1 MMKTLVYVAV
11 LILVSSCSGA
21 FLEVKTD
28 QSLVIPYRIE
38 DYQAILDDA
47 FRTMNTKA
55 SIVLGT
61 IAADEIQVDEEQLA
75 NLTPVHQRN
84 AYLWKKED
92 LFEGEQSGDWNFGYR
107 RILYANQVI
116 EGIQKIK
123 PDNGQLNAWNNV
135 KGSALFFRAFNYYQL
150 AQLFCDVYDENTA
163 KSQLGLPLRIEPDI
177 SLKIPRSTLQQTYD
191 LILRDLSDAEELL
204 PMEQSIKQRPSRLAV
219 NALRARIYL
228 QLRKYDLALAEAN
241 EVLGRKSILL
251 DFNAVPFDPNSFAT
265 LQPLAA
271 VNPEIIFD
279 FSGSIP
285 EIQRI
290 GLYCVN
296 QKYFEKYEVGD
307 LRKKLFFK
315 DFNNFK
321 IFIGSTSFAGGPLY
335 GLAVDEL
342 QLIAAE
348 CEARL
353 GNLNKALEWLNT
365 LRKNRFEKNVDC
377 ELHSM
382 DQKEVMY
389 WILEERQRELVFR
402 GLRWED
408 LRRLNKEMEYPVTLE
423 KTFGDESIKIAP
435 NDPRY
440 VFPIP
445 PNAIAIGGY
454 KQNVR

>member
-1 MMKTLVYVAV
+1 MKTLLYAAV
-11 LILVSSCSGA
+11 LILVSSCSGS

-55 SIVLGT
+55 SILLGT

-92 LFEGEQSGDWNFGYR
+92 LFEGEQSDDWNFGYR

-123 PDNGQLNAWNNV
+123 PDNAQLDAWSNV

-150 AQLFCDVYDENTA
+150 AQLFCEVYDEKNA
-163 KSQLGLPLRIEPDI
+163 KSQLGLPLRTEPDI

-191 LILRDLSDAEELL
+191 LILKDLHEAEELL
-204 PMEQSIKQRPSRLAV
+204 PIEPSIKQRPSRLAV
-219 NALRARIYL
+219 SALRARICL
-228 QLRKYDLALAEAN
+228 QLRRYDLALAEAN
-241 EVLGRKSILL
+241 GVLSRKNTLL
-251 DFNAVPFDPNSFAT
+251 DFNTVPFNPNSFAT

-296 QKYFEKYEVGD
+296 QRYFDKYQEGD
-307 LRKKLFFK
+307 LRKKMFFK

-321 IFIGSTSFAGGPLY
+321 IFIGSTSFSGGPLY
-335 GLAVDEL
+335 GFAVDEL

-348 CEARL
+348 CEARA
-353 GNLNKALEWLNT
+353 GNLNKALEWINT
-365 LRKNRFEKNVDC
+365 LRKNRFEKNVDY
-377 ELHSM
+377 ELHSN
-382 DQKEVMY
+382 DKKEVMQ
-389 WILEERQRELVFR
+389 WILQERQRELVFR

-408 LRRLNKEMEYPVTLE
+408 LRRLNKEMDYPVTLE
-423 KTFGDESIKIAP
+423 KTLNSGLIRIVP
-435 NDPRY
+435 NDSRY

-454 KQNVR
+454 EQNIR

>member
-1 MMKTLVYVAV
+1 MKTLLYAAV
-11 LILVSSCSGA
+11 LILVSSCSGS

-28 QSLVIPYRIE
+28 KSLVIPYRIE

-61 IAADEIQVDEEQLA
+61 IAGDEIQVDEQQLA

-84 AYLWKKED
+84 AYLWKKGD
-92 LFEGEQSGDWNFGYR
+92 LFEGEQSDDWNFGYR

-123 PDNGQLNAWNNV
+123 PNNGQLDAWNNV
-135 KGSALFFRAFNYYQL
+135 RGSALFFRAFNYYQL
-150 AQLFCDVYDENTA
+150 AQLFCEVYDEKNA
-163 KSQLGLPLRIEPDI
+163 KSQLGLPLRTEPDI
-177 SLKIPRSTLQQTYD
+177 TLKIPRSTLQQTYD
-191 LILRDLSDAEELL
+191 LILKDLNEAEELL
-204 PMEQSIKQRPSRLAV
+204 PIEPFIKQRPSRLAV
-219 NALRARIYL
+219 SALRARIYL
-228 QLRKYDLALAEAN
+228 QLRRYDLALAEAN
-241 EVLGRKSILL
+241 GALSRKSTLL
-251 DFNAVPFDPNSFAT
+251 DFNTVPFDPNSFAT

-290 GLYCVN
+290 GLYCIN
-296 QKYFEKYEVGD
+296 QRYFDKYQEGD

-321 IFIGSTSFAGGPLY
+321 IFIGSISFSGGPLY
-335 GLAVDEL
+335 GFAVDEL

-353 GNLNKALEWLNT
+353 GNLNKALDWINT
-365 LRKNRFEKNVDC
+365 LRKNRFEKNTDY
-377 ELHSM
+377 ELHSRN
-382 DQKEVMY
+382 KNEVIN

-408 LRRLNKEMEYPVTLE
+408 LRRLNKEMEYPITLE
-423 KTFGDESIKIAP
+423 KTFNSELIKIVP

-454 KQNVR
+454 EQNSR

>member
-1 MMKTLVYVAV
+1 MKTLLYAAV
-11 LILVSSCSGA
+11 LILVSSCSGS

-28 QSLVIPYRIE
+28 KSLVIPYRIE

-61 IAADEIQVDEEQLA
+61 IAADEIQVDEQQLA

-92 LFEGEQSGDWNFGYR
+92 LFEGEQSDDWNFGYR

-123 PDNGQLNAWNNV
+123 PENAQLDAWNNV

-150 AQLFCDVYDENTA
+150 AQLFCEVYDGKNA
-163 KSQLGLPLRIEPDI
+163 KSQLGLPLRTEPDI
-177 SLKIPRSTLQQTYD
+177 SLKIPRSTLLQTYD
-191 LILRDLSDAEELL
+191 LILKDLNEAEELL
-204 PMEQSIKQRPSRLAV
+204 PIEPSIKQRPSRLAV
-219 NALRARIYL
+219 SALRARIYL
-228 QLRKYDLALAEAN
+228 QLRRYDLALAEAN
-241 EVLGRKSILL
+241 GALSRKSTLL
-251 DFNAVPFDPNSFAT
+251 DFNTVPFDPNSFAT

-290 GLYCVN
+290 GLYCIN
-296 QKYFEKYEVGD
+296 QRYFDKYQEGD

-321 IFIGSTSFAGGPLY
+321 IFIGSISFSGGPLY
-335 GLAVDEL
+335 GFAVDEL

-353 GNLNKALEWLNT
+353 GNLNKALDWINT
-365 LRKNRFEKNVDC
+365 LRKNRFEKNTDY
-377 ELHSM
+377 ELHSR
-382 DQKEVMY
+382 DKNEVIN

-408 LRRLNKEMEYPVTLE
+408 LRRLNKEMEYPITLE
-423 KTFGDESIKIAP
+423 KTFNSELIKIVP

-454 KQNVR
+454 EQNSR

>member
-1 MMKTLVYVAV
+1 MKTLLYAAV
-11 LILVSSCSGA
+11 LILVSSCSGS

-84 AYLWKKED
+84 AYLWKKGD
-92 LFEGEQSGDWNFGYR
+92 LFEGEQSDDWNFGYR

-123 PDNGQLNAWNNV
+123 PDNAQLDAWSNV
-135 KGSALFFRAFNYYQL
+135 RGSALFFRAFNYYQL
-150 AQLFCDVYDENTA
+150 AQLFCEVYDEKNA
-163 KSQLGLPLRIEPDI
+163 KSQLGLPLRTEPDI

-191 LILRDLSDAEELL
+191 LILKDLNEAEELL
-204 PMEQSIKQRPSRLAV
+204 PIEPTIKQRPSRLAV
-219 NALRARIYL
+219 SALRARIYL
-228 QLRKYDLALAEAN
+228 QLRRYDLALTEAN
-241 EVLGRKSILL
+241 AVLGHKNTLL
-251 DFNAVPFDPNSFAT
+251 DFNTVPFDPNSFAT
-265 LQPLAA
+265 LQPLAT

-296 QKYFEKYEVGD
+296 QRYFDKYQEGD

-321 IFIGSTSFAGGPLY
+321 IFIGSTSFSGGPLY
-335 GLAVDEL
+335 GFAVDEL

-348 CEARL
+348 CDARA
-353 GNLNKALEWLNT
+353 GNLNKALDRINT
-365 LRKNRFEKNVDC
+365 LRKNRFEKHVDY
-377 ELHSM
+377 ELHSS
-382 DQKEVMY
+382 DKKVVMQ

-408 LRRLNKEMEYPVTLE
+408 LRRLNKEMEYPITLE
-423 KTFGDESIKIAP
+423 KTFNSELIRIEP

-454 KQNVR
+454 EQNSR